1 MQVEYTHQLLSAYG
15 RASEAAAIPAPD
27 ANYSRVASVPDL
39 ARLVQLCD
47 CGATKAGAARQPTR
61 ARCAAQFGVDG
72 ARGAQ
77 RQRGGFD
84 RFRASRCCEGWDCP
98 RPVCEDG
105 GRLGPNAS
113 VLMMRGGR
121 SPLLGNAKLPR
132 ERLLEIEALHKEGLL
147 SEAERVAMRQRVMDL
162 VVQGA
167 AERPGLAQRG
177 RSSTGWSG

>member
-1 MQVEYTHQLLSAYG
+1 MVSPRARVQVEYTHQLLSAYG

-84 RFRASRCCEGWDCP
+84 RFRAARCCEGWDCP

-113 VLMMRGGR
+113 VLMMR
-121 SPLLGNAKLPR
+121 
-132 ERLLEIEALHKEGLL
+132 ERYK
-147 SEAERVAMRQRVMDL
+147 
-162 VVQGA
+162 
-167 AERPGLAQRG
+167 RG
-177 RSSTGWSG
+177 RPIPFVNLRAAADYTHSPVVLAGCSGDPWMAG